1 MRKTKLIPELTP
13 RQLRNFRAKID
24 KRGPDECWEW
34 TGSKLR
40 KGYGRVT
47 LNDIPYLAT
56 RVTYFLDSGSDPAE
70 LSVCHHCDNPKCCNP
85 SHLFAGTRADNNRDM
100 RDKKR
105 HRYGERHQNAKLTE
119 ADVLAIR
126 ASDETTIILGGGGGG
141 GKYGVTRH
149 AVGDIKCGRAWTHIG
164 GRVKKHLCKKLSDAD
179 VVAILKSSD
188 THTVVAEKFGIDLTT
203 VSKIQLGH
211 LRANVAPELVRKTHR
226 KSGRRACH

>member
-141 GKYGVTRH
+141 GGKQRKTQPLGS
-149 AVGDIKCGRAWTHIG
+149 KKL
-164 GRVKKHLCKKLSDAD
+164 GRVLELIWGGGKKIKRKRKGGGTS
-179 VVAILKSSD
+179 VYFFSI
-188 THTVVAEKFGIDLTT
+188 FLTT
-203 VSKIQLGH
+203 NRWRTDCLY
-211 LRANVAPELVRKTHR
+211 NVIIF
-226 KSGRRACH
+226 